1 MHGVRGTT
9 VRLVA
14 VAVVMVVG
22 AGACAFAP
30 SQPSAAGANPVPV
43 SATAGTGASGPP
55 DPTATATPVT
65 PEATPTPEPSKTTQ
79 KPKPKPKPKPAG
91 CPTGE
96 RQRDVET
103 ALADLGSFG
112 PITVDGKQSAQDCK
126 TIKTFQQRF
135 GISPAEGRAGPTT
148 ANVAK
153 RIAATDPRKCK
164 AGKGLTFCV
173 DLTNQTVLAIRDGK
187 VILGPTVTRTG
198 MAGGFQTPTGN
209 YKVNFRNIKEWS
221 NPYEVWLPYWQH
233 FINGIGF
240 HETTTYIH
248 NGAIGSH
255 GCVNLLPAD
264 ARKLWSLGKVGT
276 PVHVYGRR
284 PGT

>member
-1 MHGVRGTT
+1 MQGVR
-9 VRLVA
+9 RAMCLVA
-14 VAVVMVVG
+14 VAVVTVVG
-22 AGACAFAP
+22 AGACTFAP
-30 SQPSAAGANPVPV
+30 SQPEASAGDPVPV
-43 SATAGTGASGPP
+43 SATDATGASGPS
-55 DPTATATPVT
+55 DPTSAPPPAVSPSPSTS
-65 PEATPTPEPSKTTQ
+65 PSKPA
-79 KPKPKPKPKPAG
+79 PKPTKPTKKPAG
-91 CPTGE
+91 CPVGE
-96 RQRDVET
+96 RQRQVEA
-103 ALADLGSFG
+103 ALAQLGDFG
-112 PITVDGKQSAQDCK
+112 PITVDGQQTPEDCK
-126 TIKTFQQRF
+126 TIKKFQQRY

-148 ANVAK
+148 ENVA
-153 RIAATDPRKCK
+153 RRLVATDPAKCK

-173 DLTNQTVLAIRDGK
+173 DLTHQTVLAIRDGK

-198 MAGGFQTPTGN
+198 MSGGYQTPPGN
-209 YKVNFRNIKEWS
+209 YKINFRNIKEWS

-233 FINGIGF
+233 FIDGIGF

-255 GCVNLLPAD
+255 GCVNLLPSD